1 MIDSALRMFPERRA
15 QVLERVTVPGADL
28 WTVTSGSGPPLV
40 LAHGG
45 PGMWD
50 YMGPVAEMVE
60 DLVTVHRYDQRGSGR
75 SVADPPYH
83 LADFIGDLEVLR
95 EHWRHER
102 WVVGGHSWGAQLAL
116 LYAGRYPLRVAGLIL
131 ISTSGLVEADAES
144 RRQAME
150 QRLGAAGASRLA
162 ELYGR
167 LAADPDDAAADHELT
182 RLMWSTEFSRPEAGV
197 AFADQLLE
205 SNFQINQAVS
215 RALVAQRGQWLR
227 DGVTRDTLVGLDV
240 PALVVQGTA
249 DLRSSEPAQDL
260 AHSLQRGELVL
271 VPEAGHFP
279 WLERPEVLRPALR
292 RFLASP

>member
-1 MIDSALRMFPERRA
+1 MTARRA
-15 QVLERVTVPGADL
+15 QVLERVAVPGANL
-28 WTVTSGSGPPLV
+28 WTVTSGSGLPLV

-75 SVADPPYH
+75 SAAHPPYH
-83 LADFIGDLEVLR
+83 LAEFITDLEALR

-102 WVVGGHSWGAQLAL
+102 WVVAGHSWGAQLAL
-116 LYAGRYPLRVAGLIL
+116 LYAGRYPARVAGLIL
-131 ISTSGLVEADAES
+131 ISTSGLVEADAGS
-144 RRQAME
+144 RRRAVE

-162 ELYGR
+162 ALSER
-167 LAADPDDAAADHELT
+167 LAADPDDAAADQELT
-182 RLMWSTEFSRPEAGV
+182 RLVWSTEFSRAEAGA
-197 AFADQLLE
+197 AFADEVLK
-205 SNFQINQAVS
+205 SNFQINQEVS

-227 DGVTRDTLVGLDV
+227 DAVTSDTLAGLDV

-249 DLRSSEPAQDL
+249 DLRPSEPAEDL
-260 AHSLQRGELVL
+260 AHSLQRCELLL

-279 WLERPEVLRPALR
+279 WLERPEVLRQALR
-292 RFLASP
+292 RFLVSL